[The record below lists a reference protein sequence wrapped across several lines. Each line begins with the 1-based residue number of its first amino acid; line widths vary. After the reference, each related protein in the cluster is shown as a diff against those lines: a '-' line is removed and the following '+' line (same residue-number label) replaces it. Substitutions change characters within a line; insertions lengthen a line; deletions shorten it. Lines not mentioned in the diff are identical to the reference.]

1 MFSQRI
7 LGLSAVLLVGCATN
21 SNVRSEPA
29 DAGLSEEAARA
40 AKLDSLEQ
48 QATALLHAEDEALWA
63 HWTAGAPLDFALV
76 KQPYRSLL
84 SRESLTLSRER
95 VDLHRFIASELI
107 SEGVAVE
114 QSALSQQEA
123 TVTFTLDG
131 KELAW
136 RDLPRLLASEK
147 SAVKRRA
154 LWTASHEAAKKLEE
168 ALGARDAKRAQ
179 VIAEL
184 GLAPDFEEQA
194 RGVSLAN
201 LRVEAEALLNAT
213 DAEWFATLQ
222 KLSDAEVKLPLTALT
237 RGDFPRLLR
246 VPANVDAEFPKEK
259 FTTRLPTVASVTIDA
274 AESPK
279 KSALPLTVA
288 LSPTDVR
295 VSIKPGNGLRD
306 AQQALAEVGLAK
318 ALVGRPRLGD
328 MRGAQVQAQLAADSV
343 RDDAWLAVAGV
354 ESREAV
360 IASARALWLFQ
371 ARRAAAVVL
380 SVSPEKYVMVMGRA
394 LGLKLN
400 ADEAARYRV
409 ETSDV
414 LRAASQLDTILRA
427 EEQRQS
433 H

>member
-1 MFSQRI
+1 M
-7 LGLSAVLLVGCATN
+7 AGCATS
-21 SNVRSEPA
+21 SNVRSAEPV
-29 DAGLSEEAARA
+29 DAGASEETARV
-40 AKLDSLEQ
+40 AKLDALEQ
-48 QATALLHAEDEALWA
+48 SANALAHAEDEALWA
-63 HWTAGAPLDFALV
+63 HWTTGAPLDLARV
-76 KQPYRSLL
+76 KEPYRALL
-84 SRESLTLSRER
+84 TRESLALSRER

-107 SEGVAVE
+107 SEGVAAE

-123 TVTFTLDG
+123 TVTFMLDG

-136 RDLPRLLASEK
+136 RELPRLLASEK

-179 VIAEL
+179 VLQEL

-201 LRVEAEALLNAT
+201 LRVEAEALLSST

-259 FTTRLPTVASVTIDA
+259 FAARLPTVEHVTVDV

-288 LSPTDVR
+288 LSPADVR
-295 VSIKPGNGLRD
+295 VSLKPGVGLRD

-328 MRGAQVQAQLAADSV
+328 TRGAQVQAQLMADVV
-343 RDDAWLAVAGV
+343 RDEAWLAANGV
-354 ESREAV
+354 NSREAV

-380 SVSPEKYVMVMGRA
+380 AVSPQKYVEVMGRA
-394 LGLKLN
+394 LGLKLG
-400 ADEAARYRV
+400 AEEAARYRV

-427 EEQRQS
+427 EEQR